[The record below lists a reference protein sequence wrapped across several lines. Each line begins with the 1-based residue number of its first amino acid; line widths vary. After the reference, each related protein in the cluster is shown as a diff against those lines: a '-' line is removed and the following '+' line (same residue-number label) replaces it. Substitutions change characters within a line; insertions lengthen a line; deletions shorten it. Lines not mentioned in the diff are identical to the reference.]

1 MSSILEALRELEST
15 RAPAAD
21 RAATPVLPPP
31 APAPQGIGFFMQTM
45 AGLAVGALVF
55 GGYLLTQR
63 LVVPRAGDSEV
74 TPSRAAPAAPAVNP
88 ERPAWLDKVEPPQA
102 RIDRGSSE
110 PARRP
115 EPAAASEPTAS
126 APSAVVPPSESRSS
140 RPTRQVEVE
149 AIHYSGVVSQ
159 RSATMRLNG
168 RRVTLGQ
175 RESADGVEVQLITPD
190 GVYVQRGG
198 DVFLVTPSP

>member
-31 APAPQGIGFFMQTM
+31 APAPQGTGFFMQTM

-55 GGYLLTQR
+55 GGYLLVQR
-63 LVVPRAGDSEV
+63 VVVPRPGDA
-74 TPSRAAPAAPAVNP
+74 TPSRATPAPPVVGL
-88 ERPAWLDKVEPPQA
+88 ERPAWLDQVEPPQA
-102 RIDRGSSE
+102 RVDRKSSE

-115 EPAAASEPTAS
+115 EPAPAS
-126 APSAVVPPSESRSS
+126 APSGPAGASSAAVQPSESRPS
-140 RPTRQVEVE
+140 RPARQVEVE

-175 RESADGVEVQLITPD
+175 RESSDGVEVQLITPD